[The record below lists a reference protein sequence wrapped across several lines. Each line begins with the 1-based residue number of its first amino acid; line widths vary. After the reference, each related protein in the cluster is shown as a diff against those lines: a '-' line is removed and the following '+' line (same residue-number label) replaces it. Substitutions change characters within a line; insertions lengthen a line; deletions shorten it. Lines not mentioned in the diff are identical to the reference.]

1 MLIFL
6 SSLSFPV
13 FNNFFSNFNL
23 IIATDTYLHKLEISH
38 VFIGQLARN
47 VYFCKT
53 DQIFSMTQKQN
64 RSRPINM
71 YILPSKKENLHFQ
84 FNTCSLNKTPQN
96 CVKHSKNISHDHCV
110 VSRKGISVRTLQIIH
125 QQQKMIINCKKV
137 AFYI

>member
-13 FNNFFSNFNL
+13 FNKFFFFNFNL

-38 VFIGQLARN
+38 VFIGQFSRN

-64 RSRPINM
+64 RSRAINM
-71 YILPSKKENLHFQ
+71 YMLLSIKDNLHFQ
-84 FNTCSLNKTPQN
+84 FNTCSLNKTPPN
-96 CVKHSKNISHDHCV
+96 CVKHSENINHDHCGV
-110 VSRKGISVRTLQIIH
+110 
-125 QQQKMIINCKKV
+125 KKRDFSKNFTNNTPT
-137 AFYI
+137 AKNYHKL